1 MTKKVNVKFGTIL
14 WLSAC
19 MFGSIVY
26 GIIFTRWF
34 NSLENFDELNFLE
47 LIFVIFILFIFSNVL
62 SAPYLFYLLIREQ
75 MKIQNRL
82 KIKEYNLIFTFYSL
96 LLYFIFSKVMVSYF
110 ESLQLLAT
118 YFVTGIIAL
127 NLYIKKK
134 IIQ

>member
-26 GIIFTRWF
+26 GIIFTKWF
-34 NSLENFDELNFLE
+34 NLLENFDELNFLE
-47 LIFVIFILFIFSNVL
+47 VIFVIFILFIFSNVL
-62 SAPYLFYLLIREQ
+62 SAPYLLYLLIREQ
-75 MKIQNRL
+75 KKIQNRL
-82 KIKEYNLIFTFYSL
+82 KIKEYNLIFNFYSL
-96 LLYFIFSKVMVSYF
+96 ILYFIFSKVMVSYF
-110 ESLQLLAT
+110 ESLQLMAT

>member
-26 GIIFTRWF
+26 GIIFTKWF
-34 NSLENFDELNFLE
+34 NLLENFDELNFLE
-47 LIFVIFILFIFSNVL
+47 VIFVIFILFIFSNVL
-62 SAPYLFYLLIREQ
+62 SAPYLLYLLIREQ
-75 MKIQNRL
+75 KKIQNRL

-96 LLYFIFSKVMVSYF
+96 ILYFIFSKVMVSYF
-110 ESLQLLAT
+110 ESLQLMAT